1 MKWCGLLNC
10 KGEYCFLEEEFNVDY
25 LRSREEIVP
34 KCGHSCPSHTH
45 THARTHARTHTPPI
59 LGSLYCT
66 PNHVYSEN
74 FSGEF
79 ATYAVVCCTTTIR
92 MSFNINRYFHLSLS
106 PTKIKKMQRT
116 NAENNNFGIPS

>member
-45 THARTHARTHTPPI
+45 THTHTHAHTSNTWLFI
-59 LGSLYCT
+59 LHSKSRL
-66 PNHVYSEN
+66 
-74 FSGEF
+74 FRKF
-79 ATYAVVCCTTTIR
+79 
-92 MSFNINRYFHLSLS
+92 
-106 PTKIKKMQRT
+106 
-116 NAENNNFGIPS
+116 